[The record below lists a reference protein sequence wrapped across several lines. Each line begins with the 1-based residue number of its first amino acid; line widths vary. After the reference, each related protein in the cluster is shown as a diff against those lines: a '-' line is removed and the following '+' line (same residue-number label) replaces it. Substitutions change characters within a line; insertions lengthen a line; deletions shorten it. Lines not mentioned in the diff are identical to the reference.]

1 MKKKL
6 EEMGKKCS
14 YKNYDIV
21 QAKVIFTFSYTD
33 QL

>member
-14 YKNYDIV
+14 YKNYDVI
-21 QAKVIFTFSYTD
+21 QPKVTVTF
-33 QL
+33 L